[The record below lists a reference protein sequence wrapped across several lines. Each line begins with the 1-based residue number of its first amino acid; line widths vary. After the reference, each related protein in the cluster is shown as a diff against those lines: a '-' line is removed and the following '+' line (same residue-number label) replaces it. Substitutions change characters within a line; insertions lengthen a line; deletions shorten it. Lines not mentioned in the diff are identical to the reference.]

1 MKKILLAEN
10 TPDGLIASL
19 YLQERFQTCD
29 PLFGESL
36 ARFETLGLPIYSAGI
51 PAKRAE
57 MYIDNKG
64 EYEEK
69 GGKIIKPDWTLAEI
83 AKNYFPCPRYGH
95 LEDNT
100 RFGCFFDLYGA
111 SSCFG
116 QLRFDPWS
124 WNDENVT
131 RYMNWQK
138 KTAEMLLASK
148 DDGEAEVFLLPP
160 EAGSLC
166 RKLLF
171 LGTNAKLVLML
182 QGRRFWLQ
190 ARHGYER
197 AFNLRNFLFDQA
209 DGGIFTG
216 QLNPIKLQERLIDA
230 IEKYDEKGEMFR

>member
-29 PLFGESL
+29 PLFGESP

-69 GGKIIKPDWTLAEI
+69 DGKIIKPDWTLAEI
-83 AKNYFPCPRYGH
+83 AKSYFPCPRYDH
-95 LEDNT
+95 LENNT
-100 RFGCFFDLYGA
+100 LFGCFFDLYGA

-138 KTAEMLLASK
+138 KMAEMLLASK

-166 RKLLF
+166 RNLLF
-171 LGTNAKLVLML
+171 LSTSAKLVLML
-182 QGRRFWLQ
+182 QGRRFWLR
-190 ARHGYER
+190 ARHGYEK
-197 AFNLRNFLFDQA
+197 AFNLKNFLFDQP
-209 DGGIFTG
+209 DSGIFTG
-216 QLNPIKLQERLIDA
+216 SPNPLKLKERLISV
-230 IEKYDEKGEMFR
+230 IERYDEKGEMFR

>member
-29 PLFGESL
+29 PLFGESP

-69 GGKIIKPDWTLAEI
+69 DGKIIKPDWTLAEI
-83 AKNYFPCPRYGH
+83 AKSYFPCPRYDH
-95 LEDNT
+95 LENNT
-100 RFGCFFDLYGA
+100 LFGCFFDLYGA

-124 WNDENVT
+124 WNDEDVK

-138 KTAEMLLASK
+138 EMAEKLLASK
-148 DDGEAEVFLLPP
+148 SDSEAEVFLLPL

>member
-29 PLFGESL
+29 PLFGESP
-36 ARFETLGLPIYSAGI
+36 ARFETLGLPIYSTGI
-51 PAKRAE
+51 PAQAE
-57 MYIDNKG
+57 VYIDNKG
-64 EYEEK
+64 EYEETEK
-69 GGKIIKPDWTLAEI
+69 RIIKPDWTLAEI
-83 AKNYFPCPRYGH
+83 AKNYFPCPRYDH
-95 LEDNT
+95 LENNT
-100 RFGCFFDLYGA
+100 LFGCFFDLYGA

-216 QLNPIKLQERLIDA
+216 QLNPLKLQERLIDA

>member
-29 PLFGESL
+29 PLFGESP

-64 EYEEK
+64 EYEETD
-69 GGKIIKPDWTLAEI
+69 GKIIKPDWTLAEI
-83 AKNYFPCPRYGH
+83 AKSYFPCPRYDH
-95 LEDNT
+95 LENNT
-100 RFGCFFDLYGA
+100 LFGCFFDLYGA

>member
-29 PLFGESL
+29 PLFGESP

-64 EYEEK
+64 EYEETD
-69 GGKIIKPDWTLAEI
+69 GKIIKPDWTLAEI
-83 AKNYFPCPRYGH
+83 AKNYFPCPRYDH
-95 LEDNT
+95 LENNT
-100 RFGCFFDLYGA
+100 LFGCFFDLYGA

-216 QLNPIKLQERLIDA
+216 QLNPLKLQERLIDA

>member
-29 PLFGESL
+29 PLFGESP

-64 EYEEK
+64 EYEETD
-69 GGKIIKPDWTLAEI
+69 GKIIKPDWTLAEI
-83 AKNYFPCPRYGH
+83 AKNYFPCPRYDH
-95 LEDNT
+95 LENNT
-100 RFGCFFDLYGA
+100 LFGCFFDLYGA

-216 QLNPIKLQERLIDA
+216 QLNPLKLHERLIDA

>member
-29 PLFGESL
+29 PLFGESP

-69 GGKIIKPDWTLAEI
+69 DGKIIKPDWTLAEI
-83 AKNYFPCPRYGH
+83 AKNYFPCPRYDH
-95 LEDNT
+95 LENNT
-100 RFGCFFDLYGA
+100 LFGCFFDLYGA

>member
-29 PLFGESL
+29 PLFGESP

-64 EYEEK
+64 EYEETD
-69 GGKIIKPDWTLAEI
+69 GKIIKPDWTLAEI
-83 AKNYFPCPRYGH
+83 AKSYFPCPRYDH
-95 LEDNT
+95 LENNT
-100 RFGCFFDLYGA
+100 LFGCFFDLYGA

-216 QLNPIKLQERLIDA
+216 QLNPLKLQERLIDA

>member
-29 PLFGESL
+29 PLFGESP

-64 EYEEK
+64 EYEETD
-69 GGKIIKPDWTLAEI
+69 GKIIKPDWTLAEI
-83 AKNYFPCPRYGH
+83 AKSYFPCPRYDH
-95 LEDNT
+95 LENNT
-100 RFGCFFDLYGA
+100 LFGCFFDLYGA

-160 EAGSLC
+160 EAGSFC

-216 QLNPIKLQERLIDA
+216 QLNPLKLQERLIDA

>member
-29 PLFGESL
+29 PLFGESP

-64 EYEEK
+64 EYEETD
-69 GGKIIKPDWTLAEI
+69 GKIIKPDWTLAEI
-83 AKNYFPCPRYGH
+83 AKNYFPCPRYDH
-95 LEDNT
+95 LENNT
-100 RFGCFFDLYGA
+100 LFGCFFDLYGA

-124 WNDENVT
+124 WNDEDVK

-138 KTAEMLLASK
+138 EMAEKLLASK
-148 DDGEAEVFLLPP
+148 SDSEAEVFLLPL

-190 ARHGYER
+190 ARHDYER

-216 QLNPIKLQERLIDA
+216 QLNPLKLQERLIDA

>member
-29 PLFGESL
+29 PLFGESP

-69 GGKIIKPDWTLAEI
+69 DGKIIKPDWTLAEI
-83 AKNYFPCPRYGH
+83 AKSYFPCPRYDH
-95 LEDNT
+95 LENNT
-100 RFGCFFDLYGA
+100 LFGCFFDLYGA

-124 WNDENVT
+124 WNDEDVK

-138 KTAEMLLASK
+138 ETAEKLLASK
-148 DDGEAEVFLLPP
+148 SDSEAEVFLLPL

-216 QLNPIKLQERLIDA
+216 QLNPLKLQERLIDA

>member
-29 PLFGESL
+29 PLFGESP

-64 EYEEK
+64 EYEETD
-69 GGKIIKPDWTLAEI
+69 GKIIKPDWTLAEI
-83 AKNYFPCPRYGH
+83 AKSYFPCPRYDH
-95 LEDNT
+95 LENNT
-100 RFGCFFDLYGA
+100 LFGCFFDLYGA

-160 EAGSLC
+160 EAGSFC

>member
-10 TPDGLIASL
+10 TPDGLIAAL

-29 PLFGESL
+29 PLFGESPI
-36 ARFETLGLPIYSAGI
+36 RFEAMGLPIYSAGI
-51 PAKRAE
+51 PARAE
-57 MYIDNKG
+57 VYIDNKG
-64 EYEEK
+64 EYEETDD
-69 GGKIIKPDWTLAEI
+69 KIIKPDWTLTEI
-83 AKNYFPCPRYGH
+83 AKSYFPCSKYDH
-95 LEDNT
+95 LENDVL
-100 RFGCFFDLYGA
+100 FGCFFDLYGA
-111 SSCFG
+111 NSCFG

-138 KTAEMLLASK
+138 ETAEKLLASK
-148 DDGEAEVFLLPP
+148 SDSEAEVFLLPP

-182 QGRRFWLQ
+182 QGRRFYLRS
-190 ARHGYER
+190 RHGYEK
-197 AFNLRNFLFDQA
+197 AFNLRNFLFDHP

-216 QLNPIKLQERLIDA
+216 SINPIKLQERLMDA

>member
-29 PLFGESL
+29 PLFGESP

-64 EYEEK
+64 EYEETD
-69 GGKIIKPDWTLAEI
+69 GKIIKPDWTLAEI
-83 AKNYFPCPRYGH
+83 AKNYFPCPRYDH
-95 LEDNT
+95 LENNT
-100 RFGCFFDLYGA
+100 LFGCFFDLYGA

>member
-29 PLFGESL
+29 PLFGESP

-57 MYIDNKG
+57 MYIGNKG
-64 EYEEK
+64 EYEETD
-69 GGKIIKPDWTLAEI
+69 GKIIKPDWTLAEI
-83 AKNYFPCPRYGH
+83 AKSYFPCPRYDH
-95 LEDNT
+95 LENNT
-100 RFGCFFDLYGA
+100 LFGCFFDLYGA

>member
-29 PLFGESL
+29 PLFGESP

-69 GGKIIKPDWTLAEI
+69 DGKIIKPDWTLAEI
-83 AKNYFPCPRYGH
+83 AKSYFPCPRYDH
-95 LEDNT
+95 LENNT
-100 RFGCFFDLYGA
+100 LFGCFFDLYGA

>member
-29 PLFGESL
+29 PLFGESP

-69 GGKIIKPDWTLAEI
+69 DGKIIKPDWTLAEI
-83 AKNYFPCPRYGH
+83 AKNYFPCPRYDH
-95 LEDNT
+95 LENNT
-100 RFGCFFDLYGA
+100 LFGCFFDLYGA

-216 QLNPIKLQERLIDA
+216 QLNPLKLQERLIDA